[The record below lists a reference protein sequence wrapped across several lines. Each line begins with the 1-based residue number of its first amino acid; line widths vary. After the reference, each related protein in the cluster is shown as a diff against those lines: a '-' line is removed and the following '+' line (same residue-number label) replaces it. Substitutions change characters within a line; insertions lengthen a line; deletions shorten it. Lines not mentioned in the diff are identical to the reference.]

1 MSIEANP
8 AVAAFPKAA
17 VTCPPPGGAPAPEPR
32 YLCGMNR
39 PSPDKE
45 INSETL
51 KLLLQVAWADDTL
64 DPKEREAIAKLGP
77 EWGVPEETM
86 TLLLKHLD
94 TGKPLPQPNMNLLRQ
109 HRGIVLAAAEWFV
122 NVDGAVDDTEKEF
135 LNTVSEMLGK

>member
-1 MSIEANP
+1 
-8 AVAAFPKAA
+8 
-17 VTCPPPGGAPAPEPR
+17 
-32 YLCGMNR
+32 MNR

-64 DPKEREAIAKLGP
+64 DPKERETIAKIGP

-86 TLLLKHLD
+86 TMLLKHLD

-109 HRGIVLAAAEWFV
+109 HRGIVLAAAEWVV